1 MVDTIVCPAIVS
13 FTDEG
18 VADVLCIAFKKDNH
32 GTKIAAVCVDL
43 PLQIAAKNGDK
54 PAVWVAFKAASSVKM
69 DVIKS
74 FKPLERHDGS
84 NQIKAFEEWLSKSPS
99 PNPLRELGFKKL
111 KDIRSYLAAGNFK
124 NVVKKV
130 CDATTVRLRKEVK
143 QAAGGEKASK
153 KASKSAAAAEVTA
166 TELEEVERRVKEVD
180 CARAHLMTL
189 EPFYAAPLGAR
200 LIECAIPPANQD
212 GTIDTA
218 ALEAMVTAESS
229 KEICAKLL
237 EVIRKQEIVKLLT
250 EGKGSVKY
258 ASPFLVKPS
267 PETNERP
274 RQMRPRPPPPRILLT
289 PLKRMLKRMWNRT
302 ANLQTKMKFRQLV
315 KVAMRLIQTVSQM
328 RQAATHNAKQ
338 RASEC
343 SHLACKIRC
352 LHQSQKPQRKKR
364 KRAKSALTLGRA
376 FIRETLWF
384 KRTPG

>member
-1 MVDTIVCPAIVS
+1 MVKQKPQPQSTQ
-13 FTDEG
+13 
-18 VADVLCIAFKKDNH
+18 
-32 GTKIAAVCVDL
+32 GTRV
-43 PLQIAAKNGDK
+43 Q
-54 PAVWVAFKAASSVKM
+54 
-69 DVIKS
+69 
-74 FKPLERHDGS
+74 
-84 NQIKAFEEWLSKSPS
+84 
-99 PNPLRELGFKKL
+99 KL
-111 KDIRSYLAAGNFK
+111 KDNRSYLAAGNFK

-267 PETNERP
+267 PETNEAETNEAEATAAAKPADTVGNDVESDSESSSDKDETPPAFDDGNEVDADDEPDAADSKTQRKTSRKRMQP
-274 RQMRPRPPPPRILLT
+274 TRLSDKMPPPIS
-289 PLKRMLKRMWNRT
+289 K
-302 ANLQTKMKFRQLV
+302 
-315 KVAMRLIQTVSQM
+315 
-328 RQAATHNAKQ
+328 AAKK
-338 RASEC
+338 E
-343 SHLACKIRC
+343 K
-352 LHQSQKPQRKKR
+352 KEGKKR
-364 KRAKSALTLGRA
+364 TYVRSGLYSRDALVQANARMRMSGVDSDSSASPGVFTPTTGMHMPLPSPSDLNLISRVY
-376 FIRETLWF
+376 LLQVCP
-384 KRTPG
+384 TPGIKPRTLKSRISRQPSQT